1 MVYHREDKSFLE
13 DGVLLEGFFNIPH
26 SIVLYIHLFIVYT
39 GFAGIV
45 MLLFK
50 GIGKYSLPVL
60 VMLYFNA
67 THCVYMAFDRY
78 AFPMIPLLSIF
89 SSFLILKVL
98 SLMREKIRF

>member
-1 MVYHREDKSFLE
+1 
-13 DGVLLEGFFNIPH
+13 
-26 SIVLYIHLFIVYT
+26 
-39 GFAGIV
+39 

-78 AFPMIPLLSIF
+78 AFPMIPLFRRKGHTVKADVTF
-89 SSFLILKVL
+89 SYFIQLVKVN
-98 SLMREKIRF
+98 R